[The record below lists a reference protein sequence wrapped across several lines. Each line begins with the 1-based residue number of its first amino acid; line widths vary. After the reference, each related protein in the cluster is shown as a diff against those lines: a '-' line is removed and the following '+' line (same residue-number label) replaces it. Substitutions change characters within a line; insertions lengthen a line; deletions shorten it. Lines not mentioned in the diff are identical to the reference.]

1 MDVKKALLLT
11 ILPVTLI
18 GSAIMLNANA
28 EENNTTSV
36 EGSYEVSVP
45 ANVSFDS
52 STKTNTMTVS
62 GSVSKLHELNIGIT
76 SENGFKLKQNDNS
89 IDYTLKD
96 GDTVIK
102 SGDSYAFPEGKDLSK
117 YEQDST
123 FSKTFTLSTDG
134 GSYAGDYTDKL
145 IFTLTDKQCYHL
157 GINPK
162 DTSLTGEDIAYDVY
176 VNGTLATQGSWAFS
190 KNIPKGS
197 TYEVKNITVKN
208 DKYVYDSSE
217 GDLSGTISKDT
228 YVNLILAPTT
238 NTVTF
243 DLNGEGATCDTTSK
257 KVAKNH
263 VYGTLPTPI
272 REGYIFDGWYTDATD
287 GSVVTQD
294 SIFNEDSDA
303 TLYAHWTEYSYKM
316 IKGSDLCNKIKSKA
330 TSVVFT
336 DTKAPENTSVQDLS
350 SIGDGSVVGWWEG
363 TTYKISTQVS
373 SKKVIFNEDCSAMFF
388 QCSKLSSIDFTNVD
402 TSQVTSMEGMFVYS
416 SMTSLDVSNFDTS
429 NVTEMSL
436 MFAGTNI
443 TTLDLSNFDTSK
455 VTTMA
460 GMFEDCKQLTSL
472 NVTSFNTSAV
482 TSMSEMFETCTLLTS
497 LDLSSFDTTNVSN
510 VTSMFKKDSNLE
522 KIYVGE
528 NFVLDAA
535 EDDSRF
541 PMFLGCSKLPNYNSE
556 NPVENKSMAKSVSD
570 GGYLYVN
577 ARTVTFDANGGDFE
591 DGSVTSKIVE
601 KGQTYGVLPT
611 VTKEDAKFIGWYTDS
626 TDGDVVTQDSTFNSD
641 SDITLY
647 AHWKESSYK
656 LQTSLNANIPKN
668 ATSVVFTD
676 IQVPENTTAE
686 DLSAD
691 GDGSVVGWLSN
702 TTYYVSTQVE
712 GKKVILNEHSES
724 TFTNCSQ
731 LVSIDF
737 ANVDTSK
744 VTNMNAMFFGCSG
757 ITTLDLSDFDTSKVT
772 DMGLMFRETSL
783 TSLDLTSFDTS
794 KVKNMTYMFYQ
805 CSNLKTLDLTSF
817 DTSGLSSDLSDA
829 STSDL
834 VGVSGMFEGDANL
847 ENIYVSDK
855 FELDSDVTE
864 SESAKMFEGCVKLP
878 NYNLE
883 NPVVDKSMAISVS
896 KGGYLYV
903 NPITITFDANGGEFA
918 EGSETSKVV
927 EYSQKIGALPTVTKE
942 GYTFAGWYLQGYS
955 IGERVTEDTK
965 CYYKNEITLLANWG
979 TTNQLVAGSDFNDAI
994 PVLDNDGGTKAIT
1007 GVVFTDATAP
1017 SGAELT
1023 DLSAVGD
1030 NSVVGWLV
1038 DTTWYVSTQKEGQK
1052 IVFNEDSSGMF
1063 FTAAIVG
1070 KHEFNSIIFDNID
1083 TSQVKNMSSMF
1094 GYCESLQSLSLPD
1107 DFVTSKVTDL
1117 SMMFAYCRN
1126 LTNIDVS
1133 KFDTSSVNNM
1143 YGMFVGCNKLT
1154 NLNLS
1159 SFNTSSVTDMTGMFY
1174 ECTSLTSLDLS
1185 SFNTSNVTNMIY
1197 MFEDCT
1203 NLQTLD
1209 LSSFDTSKV
1218 TDFTEMFN
1226 GCSSLTKVYVKS
1238 QEDFEKIKAGANPDT
1253 TISFY
1258 LKGSDTPLTS
1268 ESSSTESEDDSEEN
1282 TASIAPTSEET
1293 NDVSQN
1299 NTSESTETNDS
1310 KDESTESETESTNE
1324 TEVTVEEKEDVKTT
1338 DSSEEVVN

>member
-1 MDVKKALLLT
+1 MNVKKALLLT

-62 GSVSKLHELNIGIT
+62 GSVSKLHELNIGIS

-162 DTSLTGEDIAYDVY
+162 DTSLTGEDITYDVY

-190 KNIPKGS
+190 KNIPEGS

-217 GDLSGTISKDT
+217 GDLSGTLTKDT
-228 YVNLILAPTT
+228 YVNLILVSTT

-294 SIFNEDSDA
+294 SMFNEDSDV

-316 IKGSDLCNKIKSKA
+316 IEGSSLNNKIKLKA

-373 SKKVIFNEDCSAMFF
+373 GKKVIFNENCSSMFF
-388 QCSKLSSIDFTNVD
+388 QCSRLSSIDFTNVD

-416 SMTSLDVSNFDTS
+416 SVTSLDVSSFDTS

-455 VTTMA
+455 VTSMV
-460 GMFEDCKQLTSL
+460 GMFEDCKQLISL

-482 TSMSEMFETCTLLTS
+482 TSMSEMFETCSLLSS
-497 LDLSSFDTTNVSN
+497 LDLSSFDTTKVSN

-577 ARTVTFDANGGDFE
+577 ARTVTFDANGGEFE

-601 KGQTYGVLPT
+601 KGQTYGTLPT
-611 VTKEDAKFIGWYTDS
+611 VTKEDDTFIGWYT
-626 TDGDVVTQDSTFNSD
+626 GAKGGEVVTEDSTFNSD
-641 SDITLY
+641 TDITLY
-647 AHWKESSYK
+647 AHWKESTTYTLLSGSDFK
-656 LQTSLNANIPKN
+656 AKIPSS
-668 ATSVVFTD
+668 ATSVIFTD
-676 IQVPENTTAE
+676 TTAPTSATTI
-686 DLSAD
+686 DLTATN
-691 GDGSVVGWLSN
+691 DGSVVGWL
-702 TTYYVSTQVE
+702 
-712 GKKVILNEHSES
+712 G
-724 TFTNCSQ
+724 
-731 LVSIDF
+731 
-737 ANVDTSK
+737 VD
-744 VTNMNAMFFGCSG
+744 
-757 ITTLDLSDFDTSKVT
+757 
-772 DMGLMFRETSL
+772 
-783 TSLDLTSFDTS
+783 
-794 KVKNMTYMFYQ
+794 
-805 CSNLKTLDLTSF
+805 
-817 DTSGLSSDLSDA
+817 
-829 STSDL
+829 
-834 VGVSGMFEGDANL
+834 
-847 ENIYVSDK
+847 
-855 FELDSDVTE
+855 DSD
-864 SESAKMFEGCVKLP
+864 SS
-878 NYNLE
+878 
-883 NPVVDKSMAISVS
+883 
-896 KGGYLYV
+896 
-903 NPITITFDANGGEFA
+903 
-918 EGSETSKVV
+918 
-927 EYSQKIGALPTVTKE
+927 
-942 GYTFAGWYLQGYS
+942 
-955 IGERVTEDTK
+955 
-965 CYYKNEITLLANWG
+965 
-979 TTNQLVAGSDFNDAI
+979 
-994 PVLDNDGGTKAIT
+994 
-1007 GVVFTDATAP
+1007 
-1017 SGAELT
+1017 
-1023 DLSAVGD
+1023 
-1030 NSVVGWLV
+1030 
-1038 DTTWYVSTQKEGQK
+1038 TWYVSTQTEG
-1052 IVFNEDSSGMF
+1052 INVIFNEDSSNMF
-1063 FTAAIVG
+1063 AGTIDEAEHTYSVSQISSIS
-1070 KHEFNSIIFDNID
+1070 FNNVD

-1094 GYCESLQSLSLPD
+1094 MLCINMKSLDLSNFD
-1107 DFVTSKVTDL
+1107 TENVTDMSKMFWLTKINDLTVSSFNTAKVTDMSL
-1117 SMMFAYCRN
+1117 MFAG
-1126 LTNIDVS
+1126 TDI
-1133 KFDTSSVNNM
+1133 SS
-1143 YGMFVGCNKLT
+1143 
-1154 NLNLS
+1154 LNLS
-1159 SFNTSSVTDMTGMFY
+1159 SFNTSNVVNMSGMFS
-1174 ECTSLTSLDLS
+1174 ECSKLTSLDLS
-1185 SFNTSNVTNMIY
+1185 NFNTENVTNMGS
-1197 MFEDCT
+1197 MFYQASALT
-1203 NLQTLD
+1203 SLD
-1209 LSSFDTSKV
+1209 LSKFVTSKV
-1218 TDFTEMFN
+1218 TDMHYMFSTCSSLSSLN
-1226 GCSSLTKVYVKS
+1226 VENFDTSNVTTMQSMFYGCSDLKSLDVSSFNTENVTNMDWMFSKCIDLESLNLSNFNTSKVSSMEYMFYYCQKLENIDLSKFNTSIVTNMDSMFRECRSLTTLDISSFDVSKVESMNNMFLYATDLTKVYVKS
-1238 QEDFEKIKAGANPDT
+1238 QEDFERIKTGANPAD

-1282 TASIAPTSEET
+1282 AASIAPTSEET

-1299 NTSESTETNDS
+1299 NTSESTEINDS
-1310 KDESTESETESTNE
+1310 TEEPDESETESTNE
-1324 TEVTVEEKEDVKTT
+1324 PEVTVDKKEDVKTT
-1338 DSSEEVVN
+1338 DFSEEVVN